1 MSGHGDRIILWQV
14 CPELWS
20 IGQFCLRALPG
31 FSRAPAAFAGC
42 YGGMAKS
49 PRKRR
54 LRSEQRRALELLAS
68 SPHGATEEM
77 LAYGHGFSRWMLA
90 GLVSTGLAI
99 VQRRVIM
106 AGDTP
111 IEIGK
116 VMITAAGRD
125 ALQRGLP

>member
-1 MSGHGDRIILWQV
+1 
-14 CPELWS
+14 
-20 IGQFCLRALPG
+20 
-31 FSRAPAAFAGC
+31 
-42 YGGMAKS
+42 
-49 PRKRR
+49 
-54 LRSEQRRALELLAS
+54 
-68 SPHGATEEM
+68 M
-77 LAYGHGFSRWMLA
+77 LAYGHGFGRWMLA

-125 ALQRGLP
+125 ALQRGFP